1 MSIGIWELA
10 LILLFLVVAAGVVAL
25 ITRVSHGK
33 DVSHHTAWSS
43 LAKHDDEIR

>member
-33 DVSHHTAWSS
+33 DVSHHTPDNPHS
-43 LAKHDDEIR
+43 HDRRP

>member
-25 ITRVSHGK
+25 ITRISR
-33 DVSHHTAWSS
+33 SNNENHHATDNPTN
-43 LAKHDDEIR
+43 HNPRP